1 MEEPAQSAMGF
12 TMERAVK
19 RPVTAGPGPPAVTR
33 FWGVSV
39 RPGGRGPSVTQTLTS
54 VSAVPRAM
62 GPTRCVRTPLDH
74 TGAFVKR
81 DTMKLHLALAQTL
94 MNVLQTR
101 VAKYVQTLPAA
112 TPVAV
117 TQDFDWL
124 EPPSVR
130 IMTSVPPLLVPAT
143 RFVPTL

>member
-1 MEEPAQSAMGF
+1 MNTIYDF
-12 TMERAVK
+12 
-19 RPVTAGPGPPAVTR
+19 
-33 FWGVSV
+33 
-39 RPGGRGPSVTQTLTS
+39 
-54 VSAVPRAM
+54 
-62 GPTRCVRTPLDH
+62 
-74 TGAFVKR
+74 AF
-81 DTMKLHLALAQTL
+81 DLFYCLLFQTL

-101 VAKYVQTLPAA
+101 VARYVPTLPEA